1 MAQIKRK
8 SGAIARSS
16 RNVHKRKKKEKK
28 KKMKRRF
35 LQKQSRR
42 HTLRR
47 SKRFRINSQSKS
59 PPISLDSIVLSA
71 GQKRF
76 AKTTAR
82 CFHFNLTPL
91 YPPPW
96 TPWTPPG
103 PPPPH
108 LPSRPLGRLAIDS
121 DSAKCVSP
129 GPISF
134 FRFFCFILNIFWV
147 FFTSPRIF
155 LQLRN
160 DFPRRGRPFW
170 SHLRNRVP
178 WSFSIKFWTNS
189 KVPYHWQNDQ

>member
-103 PPPPH
+103 PPPP
-108 LPSRPLGRLAIDS
+108 PPAQPPTGASRNRQRQREMRLARS
-121 DSAKCVSP
+121 DFFL
-129 GPISF
+129 SF
-134 FRFFCFILNIFWV
+134 FLFYFKYFLGFFYLPEDFSSTTKRFPTTRTSILV
-147 FFTSPRIF
+147 ASPKSSAMVVQYQV
-155 LQLRN
+155 LNQ
-160 DFPRRGRPFW
+160 
-170 SHLRNRVP
+170 
-178 WSFSIKFWTNS
+178 
-189 KVPYHWQNDQ
+189 